1 MPYNRIEVVEGYINQ
16 NYEEAEKYD
25 KKVEFIN
32 KQQLSSSESS
42 GKVNRM
48 YQNRLK
54 GRKPTEAEKWCKNG
68 EKW

>member
-32 KQQLSSSESS
+32 KQQLSSRESS
-42 GKVNRM
+42 G
-48 YQNRLK
+48 
-54 GRKPTEAEKWCKNG
+54 
-68 EKW
+68 